1 MCTYTYIQMY
11 VYIFAGC
18 FFLAFFL
25 PQLPDSCGAHPR
37 VHWVLGSLLLVV
49 RWPERDRDH
58 SPPHS
63 VEEKKDW
70 SFSFTLPTS
79 LLRVT

>member
-1 MCTYTYIQMY
+1 MY
-11 VYIFAGC
+11 VYIFAGWTTW
-18 FFLAFFL
+18 FWFPSIAFFL

-70 SFSFTLPTS
+70 SFAFTLPTS